1 MFRMDA
7 ALRFVPLL
15 RETVREATG
24 SPDSMYAWT
33 IEWRISA
40 VRCGNEDCLC
50 AAAGLKAANNLLD
63 SC

>member
-7 ALRFVPLL
+7 ALRFVLPR

-24 SPDSMYAWT
+24 SPDSMYACT

-50 AAAGLKAANNLLD
+50 AAAGLKAADNL
-63 SC
+63 